1 MQQVKNKKNIVF
13 FFFGDWAWSACDQPC
28 SSCAS
33 LWKCFK
39 LCLAACFDPVSV
51 SVIKTIRFNCG
62 LRIDPHIK
70 ILIPYFTTSDFLI
83 LVK

>member
-1 MQQVKNKKNIVF
+1 MQQVKKQKKHCVF

-39 LCLAACFDPVSV
+39 LCLAACFDHVSV
-51 SVIKTIRFNCG
+51 SV
-62 LRIDPHIK
+62 
-70 ILIPYFTTSDFLI
+70 
-83 LVK
+83 